1 MDLVLSIILNLIYP
15 DTSNYFGII
24 NFLVALLF
32 ALAIFAL
39 IILIIVK
46 LIRNPHIIRVKS
58 VYDYFGEF
66 FDGLLFTTSVTKFF
80 ALVPYL

>member
-15 DTSNYFGII
+15 DTSDYFGII

-32 ALAIFAL
+32 AIAIFAL

>member
-15 DTSNYFGII
+15 DTSNNFGII

>member
-15 DTSNYFGII
+15 DTSDYFGII
-24 NFLVALLF
+24 NFLVAILF

-66 FDGLLFTTSVTKFF
+66 FDGLLFTTSITKFF